1 MSKIDFVYRL
11 RHGIRKRFVTPCSIA
26 KLCGHEECMVHA
38 VGTALRGYKR
48 GDLSADELQWIEKIE
63 KARRGLCQS
72 TERLVVPDYGAGSP
86 SEAVRG
92 QLREDVPI
100 VIENVGQAC
109 RNYSKSREWATLLF
123 QLVRRL
129 KPSNCIELG
138 TCLGISACYQT
149 AALELNGKGKFTTLE
164 GALAFAR
171 IARQNLEAL
180 GLSDRA
186 SVVAGRFQD
195 NLHGVL
201 QRDKV
206 DYAFIDGHHDEQAT
220 IGYYQRLLPHLANSA
235 LLIFDD
241 ICWSPGM
248 RRAWEKIR
256 QHTRVDIS
264 IDLDSVGLC
273 LIGAGAKGDY
283 DVVLV

>member
-1 MSKIDFVYRL
+1 MSKVDFFNRL
-11 RHGIRKRFVTPCSIA
+11 RHGIHKRFVTPRSIA
-26 KLCGHEECMVHA
+26 KLCGHKKSIVRV

-63 KARRGLCQS
+63 KARRGLCRS

-100 VIENVGQAC
+100 VTENVGQAC

-123 QLVRRL
+123 QLVRHL

-149 AALELNGKGKFTTLE
+149 AALELNGKGRFTTLE
-164 GALAFAR
+164 GALAFAH
-171 IARQNLEAL
+171 IARHNLEAL
-180 GLSDRA
+180 GLADRA
-186 SVVAGRFQD
+186 SVVVGRFQD
-195 NLHGVL
+195 NLYSVL

-206 DYAFIDGHHDEQAT
+206 DYAFIDGHHNEQAA

-235 LLIFDD
+235 LIIFDD

-248 RRAWEKIR
+248 RRAWKNIR

-273 LIGAGAKGDY
+273 LMGAGEKGHHE
-283 DVVLV
+283 VVLV